1 MSESLPLVTLDA
13 VCWNEIGV
21 GGDRSCPELKTHIH
35 CRNCPVYSRAAKS
48 FFDRPAPEGYLSD
61 WTGLLAQ
68 EKHAGDGDHVSV
80 LIFRLHDEWLA
91 LAAKALSEVTDPR
104 PVHRIP
110 HRSNAILEGLVNIRG
125 QILLCVSLHG
135 LLSVEPAAPASRGG
149 SEGAGGGRESHPRLV
164 VIEKKAERW
173 AFMADEIRSVHRI
186 PQADLRG
193 VPSTL
198 SRTSQRYSQAVF
210 TWRDRSVG
218 LLDDQRVLA
227 GLGGLGR

>member
-1 MSESLPLVTLDA
+1 MSRSLPLVTLDA
-13 VCWNEIGV
+13 ECWNQIGV
-21 GGDRSCPELKTHIH
+21 GGDGSCPELKTYTH
-35 CRNCPVYSRAAKS
+35 CRNCPVHARAARA
-48 FFDRPAPEGYLSD
+48 FFDRPAPEGYLAD

-68 EKHAGDGDHVSV
+68 EKQASDGDHVSV

-91 LAAKALSEVTDPR
+91 LAAKALAEVTDPR

-125 QILLCVSLHG
+125 QLLLCVSLHG
-135 LLSVEPAAPASRGG
+135 LLSVDPAAPSLKAGNE
-149 SEGAGGGRESHPRLV
+149 SEGGGRESLPRLV

-173 AFMADEIRSVHRI
+173 AFLADEIRSVHRI
-186 PQADLRG
+186 PHGDLRG
-193 VPSTL
+193 LPSTL
-198 SRTSQRYSQAVF
+198 ARAAHRYSQAVF

-227 GLGGLGR
+227 GLGGLGQ